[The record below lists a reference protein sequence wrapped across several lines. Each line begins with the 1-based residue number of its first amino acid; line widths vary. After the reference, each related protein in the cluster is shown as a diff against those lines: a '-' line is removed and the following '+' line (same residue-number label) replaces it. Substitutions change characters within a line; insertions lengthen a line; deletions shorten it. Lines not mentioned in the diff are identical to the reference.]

1 MSSSSSCPSGKGI
14 FKSSKTRKL
23 LLRLAVWDIY
33 NELYLSGSSDSSS
46 GNHSGP
52 SLYSHYTNEE
62 KLTQSRDRLIQLFT
76 GQRNYQSHVDL
87 IFPEEPVEYWEN
99 LITNIRSFE
108 NELGGPPSLE
118 MKEILVTKTSRKIK
132 AYTSTD
138 KGLDTAVDCFSDPF
152 TLASE
157 LMIQHQLP
165 SDELDYIHGM
175 IQHGIYLSLPPTPPP
190 YSYLTISRSLNRNG

>member
-1 MSSSSSCPSGKGI
+1 MSSASSGKGI

-33 NELYLSGSSDSSS
+33 NELYLTSS
-46 GNHSGP
+46 
-52 SLYSHYTNEE
+52 SLYSNYTNEE
-62 KLTQSRDRLIQLFT
+62 KLTQSRDRLIQLFN

-87 IFPEEPVEYWEN
+87 IFPEETIEYWEN

-138 KGLDTAVDCFSDPF
+138 KGLDTVVDCFSDPF

-175 IQHGIYLSLPPTPPP
+175 IQHGLTLSLLSFSSHPLPT
-190 YSYLTISRSLNRNG
+190 LSLSLFLSLYRNG